1 MTLLVGI
8 ALGALLS
15 ESWSNHKAGTDNL
28 TLPAHWPLQARMVVN
43 GVENKVWHG
52 LKSIFHDLMV
62 IVKIPVL
69 RFTRLQDP
77 SFLNTASGADGKTDS
92 IAQLVHRQWMGRLEG
107 VYATFTVCTLNGK
120 VIGCLDVPGSQGFS
134 KSSSEMKEALLLG
147 CGIAYAAAD
156 A

>member
-69 RFTRLQDP
+69 RFTRLQD
-77 SFLNTASGADGKTDS
+77 L
-92 IAQLVHRQWMGRLEG
+92 
-107 VYATFTVCTLNGK
+107 
-120 VIGCLDVPGSQGFS
+120 
-134 KSSSEMKEALLLG
+134 
-147 CGIAYAAAD
+147 
-156 A
+156 